1 MLFTFTKVLNK
12 YAITFNLYHRI
23 AFAFDNLPSCYAD
36 AINHSMNLYL
46 MYFDITRSS
55 HLLFLL
61 PFLFH

>member
-12 YAITFNLYHRI
+12 YAIAFNLYHRI

-36 AINHSMNLYL
+36 GINHSMNLYL